1 MDENMV
7 KFMEKLKE
15 LIPYA
20 KRKKGVLEVQE
31 INDFF
36 GEIERIEA
44 RLPLLRWRSGGDH
57 NNIGV
62 AAVLVI
68 ADGNLYVASQIV
80 DTITQVH
87 HLAVCALLIDVDQQN
102 FVADALCQQAER
114 GGRSD

>member
-1 MDENMV
+1 MRDDVDRVGDDQEYPG
-7 KFMEKLKE
+7 KT
-15 LIPYA
+15 
-20 KRKKGVLEVQE
+20 GVHDRANER